1 MAYTPINLYGQGS
14 QGMGGDPLGAL
25 IGEEM
30 TGTQLGQQGFQNFLS
45 QQGMQQQ
52 ERLAQ
57 QELAGQRE
65 GRMFQMAGD
74 VFAADEAEKARQF
87 AARESQLDRQARQA
101 ENDEMRRF
109 QMGMWQK
116 EQALQLELSKIDAEI
131 EDAVA
136 NELATQ
142 IPALRA
148 RRDALSKERNEN
160 AMKLAAAQA
169 LQGQSKEGV
178 AAVLG
183 NMRQQMTTQMN
194 AQEQA
199 ISLADNFRKTLVA
212 DFMDSSAESS
222 KKSLDALAVLQGAS
236 PIASPLG
243 AALGYLTS
251 QGLTEEQA
259 LAAARQLRGLEF
271 LNLGPGATWFD
282 ALDPS
287 STASAAFVRGEV
299 DAETQNNL
307 VNKRIEDMMVKQA
320 GAMQL
325 RGFDENALREAIR
338 MSLGDEQAG
347 DRAVFAE
354 KLRASGMDPNT
365 FKVLSAGAAQMFDT
379 GGELQK
385 DWTERAAA
393 ESKRRGGQLSL
404 VGLALEGE
412 RKMMNLTARKL
423 TRLSN
428 FTDVADM
435 SALKDAIA
443 ALDAIQQTGEISD
456 LTRSAFGRA
465 MPSESGGSLSRLE
478 ALISKGKGAA
488 RDIGDLAVKQ
498 GDIAQR
504 EADIAADQE
513 LLPLFA
519 QLAGRGRRSKA
530 LGGIRSRMP

>member
-87 AARESQLDRQARQA
+87 AARESQMDRQARQA

-160 AMKLAAAQA
+160 ATKLAAAQA

-236 PIASPLG
+236 SIASPLG

-259 LAAARQLRGLEF
+259 LAAARQLKGLEF

-282 ALDPS
+282 ALDPRA
-287 STASAAFVRGEV
+287 TASAAFVRGEV

-385 DWTERAAA
+385 DWTQRAAA
-393 ESKRRGGQLSL
+393 ESQRRGGQLSL

-443 ALDAIQQTGEISD
+443 ALDAIQQTGEISA

-478 ALISKGKGAA
+478 SLIAQGKGAA
-488 RDIGDLAVKQ
+488 KDIGDLSVKQ

>member
-160 AMKLAAAQA
+160 ATKLAAAQA

-222 KKSLDALAVLQGAS
+222 KQALDALAVRQSVETAS
-236 PIASPLG
+236 LEDW
-243 AALGYLTS
+243 ALLK
-251 QGLTEEQA
+251 GLDRENT

-271 LNLGPGATWFD
+271 LNLAPGASWLD
-282 ALDPS
+282 GLDPKA
-287 STASAAFVRGEV
+287 TASAAFVRGEV

-354 KLRASGMDPNT
+354 RLRASGMDPNT

-385 DWTERAAA
+385 DWTQRAAA
-393 ESKRRGGQLSL
+393 ESQRKGGQLSL

-443 ALDAIQQTGEISD
+443 ALDAIQQTGEISA

-478 ALISKGKGAA
+478 SLIAQGRGAA

-504 EADIAADQE
+504 EADISADQE

>member
-87 AARESQLDRQARQA
+87 AARESQMDRQARQA

-160 AMKLAAAQA
+160 ATKLAAAQA

-236 PIASPLG
+236 SIASPLG

-259 LAAARQLRGLEF
+259 LAAARQLKGLEF

-282 ALDPS
+282 ALDPRA
-287 STASAAFVRGEV
+287 TASAAFVRGEV

-354 KLRASGMDPNT
+354 RLRASGMDPNT
-365 FKVLSAGAAQMFDT
+365 FKVLSSGAAQLFSS
-379 GGELQK
+379 GGELEK
-385 DWTERAAA
+385 DLNRRASE
-393 ESKRRGGQLSL
+393 ESILNGGQLSL

-443 ALDAIQQTGEISD
+443 ALDAIQQTGEISA

-478 ALISKGKGAA
+478 SLIAQGKGAA
-488 RDIGDLAVKQ
+488 KDIGDLAVKQ

-504 EADIAADQE
+504 EADISADQE

>member
-1 MAYTPINLYGQGS
+1 
-14 QGMGGDPLGAL
+14 
-25 IGEEM
+25 
-30 TGTQLGQQGFQNFLS
+30 
-45 QQGMQQQ
+45 
-52 ERLAQ
+52 
-57 QELAGQRE
+57 
-65 GRMFQMAGD
+65 
-74 VFAADEAEKARQF
+74 
-87 AARESQLDRQARQA
+87 
-101 ENDEMRRF
+101 
-109 QMGMWQK
+109 
-116 EQALQLELSKIDAEI
+116 
-131 EDAVA
+131 
-136 NELATQ
+136 
-142 IPALRA
+142 
-148 RRDALSKERNEN
+148 
-160 AMKLAAAQA
+160 
-169 LQGQSKEGV
+169 
-178 AAVLG
+178 
-183 NMRQQMTTQMN
+183 
-194 AQEQA
+194 
-199 ISLADNFRKTLVA
+199 
-212 DFMDSSAESS
+212 
-222 KKSLDALAVLQGAS
+222 
-236 PIASPLG
+236 
-243 AALGYLTS
+243 
-251 QGLTEEQA
+251 
-259 LAAARQLRGLEF
+259 LRGLEF

-287 STASAAFVRGEV
+287 ATASSAFVRGEV

-365 FKVLSAGAAQMFDT
+365 FKVLSSGAAQMFDT

-385 DWTERAAA
+385 DWTQRAAA
-393 ESKRRGGQLSL
+393 ESQRKGGQLSL

-412 RKMMNLTARKL
+412 RKMMNLTAKKL

-443 ALDAIQQTGEISD
+443 ALDAIQQTGEISA

-478 ALISKGKGAA
+478 SLIAQGRGAA
-488 RDIGDLAVKQ
+488 KDIGDLAVKQ

>member
-1 MAYTPINLYGQGS
+1 
-14 QGMGGDPLGAL
+14 
-25 IGEEM
+25 
-30 TGTQLGQQGFQNFLS
+30 
-45 QQGMQQQ
+45 
-52 ERLAQ
+52 
-57 QELAGQRE
+57 
-65 GRMFQMAGD
+65 
-74 VFAADEAEKARQF
+74 
-87 AARESQLDRQARQA
+87 
-101 ENDEMRRF
+101 
-109 QMGMWQK
+109 
-116 EQALQLELSKIDAEI
+116 
-131 EDAVA
+131 
-136 NELATQ
+136 
-142 IPALRA
+142 
-148 RRDALSKERNEN
+148 
-160 AMKLAAAQA
+160 
-169 LQGQSKEGV
+169 
-178 AAVLG
+178 
-183 NMRQQMTTQMN
+183 
-194 AQEQA
+194 
-199 ISLADNFRKTLVA
+199 
-212 DFMDSSAESS
+212 
-222 KKSLDALAVLQGAS
+222 
-236 PIASPLG
+236 
-243 AALGYLTS
+243 
-251 QGLTEEQA
+251 
-259 LAAARQLRGLEF
+259 
-271 LNLGPGATWFD
+271 
-282 ALDPS
+282 
-287 STASAAFVRGEV
+287 VRGEV

-365 FKVLSAGAAQMFDT
+365 FKVLSSGAAQMFDT

-385 DWTERAAA
+385 DWTQRAAA
-393 ESKRRGGQLSL
+393 ESQRKGGQLSL

-412 RKMMNLTARKL
+412 RKMMNLTAKKL

-443 ALDAIQQTGEISD
+443 ALDAIQQTGEISA

-478 ALISKGKGAA
+478 SLIAQGRGAA
-488 RDIGDLAVKQ
+488 KDIGDLAVKQ